1 MWAYLT
7 QLKYMYRGY
16 LTRLNLMKTQYMH
29 ISFSEFYY
37 LTNNG
42 DMEDL
47 IPAFQQSLSQDETV

>member
-1 MWAYLT
+1 
-7 QLKYMYRGY
+7 MY
-16 LTRLNLMKTQYMH
+16 

-47 IPAFQQSLSQDETV
+47 IPAFKGNLNDD